1 MNTFLSLIESM
12 AAAKRPAMPVLS
24 RSEAM
29 EAVLGR
35 RYGVD
40 FQPVVT
46 PDGSLL
52 AWRAKAQFASA
63 NGRRLSPNAVFA
75 ALHRD
80 PGLLLFT
87 ELDLKCLA
95 LAGAPGKSQLL
106 LPLDADSYAA
116 GRDDVDNAFDRLFRG
131 RGNIIV
137 EICENRSATDVQRLR
152 QLLRGL
158 AGQGIPVAI
167 GGRTP
172 ASGCVG
178 ETFHEVDWLRLP
190 CPQDLRDPRRM
201 RAMESIAEAASLA
214 GAVAFVSGVP
224 DAETLALV
232 RAIGFS
238 GACGPVFD
246 GCGHQV
252 WSAEVELQD
261 LLARR
266 TRIAI

>member
-1 MNTFLSLIESM
+1 MNTFLSLIESTS
-12 AAAKRPAMPVLS
+12 AAKRPAMPALS
-24 RSEAM
+24 RSEVM

-40 FQPVVT
+40 FQPVVAQ
-46 PDGSLL
+46 DGSLL

-63 NGRRLSPNAVFA
+63 AGRRLSPNGVFA

-80 PGLLLFT
+80 PGLLLFI

-95 LAGAPGKSQLL
+95 LAGAPGEAQLL

-116 GRDDVDNAFDRLFRG
+116 GRDHIDNAFDRLFRG
-131 RGNIIV
+131 RQNIIV
-137 EICENRSATDVQRLR
+137 EICENRPAADVQRLHL
-152 QLLRGL
+152 LLRGL
-158 AGQGIPVAI
+158 AGQGMPVAI

-172 ASGCVG
+172 ASACLG

-201 RAMESIAEAASLA
+201 RAMEEIAEAACFA
-214 GAVAFVSGVP
+214 GTVAFVSGVP
-224 DAETLALV
+224 DAATLALI

-252 WSAEVELQD
+252 WSAKVELQD

-266 TRIAI
+266 TRLAI